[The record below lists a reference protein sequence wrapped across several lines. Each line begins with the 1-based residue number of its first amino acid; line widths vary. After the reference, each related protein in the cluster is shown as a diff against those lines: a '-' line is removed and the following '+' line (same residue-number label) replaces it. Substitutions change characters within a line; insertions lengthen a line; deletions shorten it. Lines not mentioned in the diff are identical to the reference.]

1 MDNILF
7 LAILT
12 GAVGHV
18 SWNILLKKSDD
29 KIKFTRAFTLLGS
42 FIMFPLL
49 LFIEPLPKIAWPFF
63 LTTIFIHVFYKIF
76 LCKVYDYSGL
86 SYGYPIARGL
96 PSLILLALTPILFD
110 ENLTLSDQLS
120 VIIISSG
127 ILLLV
132 FSEGNFK
139 RINIKGLTYS
149 LLVAAIIVA
158 YSTIDAKGA
167 RLSNAFIYLI
177 YYFALDGFIFNL
189 ISFFTFKKH
198 QLDFIYFKKNFISIF
213 AAASCSIYSYI
224 PAVYGFTVGKIAVIA
239 ALREVSILFAS
250 IYGIFIL
257 KERGGYLALISA
269 ILILLGCVVIKIFE

>member
-12 GAVGHV
+12 GALGHV
-18 SWNILLKKSDD
+18 SWNILLKKSND

-42 FIMFPLL
+42 FIMFPFLF
-49 LFIEPLPKIAWPFF
+49 FIEPLPKIAWPFF
-63 LTTIFIHVFYKIF
+63 LMTIFIHVFYKIF
-76 LCKVYDYSGL
+76 LCRVYDYSGL

-110 ENLTLSDQLS
+110 ENLTLSNQLS
-120 VIIISSG
+120 IILISLG

-132 FSEGNFK
+132 FSEGNLK
-139 RINIKGLTYS
+139 KINIKGLIYS

-189 ISFFTFKKH
+189 ISYFTFKKH
-198 QLDFIYFKKNFISIF
+198 NLNFIYFKKNFISIF

-250 IYGIFIL
+250 IYGLFIL
-257 KERGGYLALISA
+257 KEKGGFLALISA
-269 ILILLGCVVIKIFE
+269 ILILSGCVAIKIFQ

>member
-1 MDNILF
+1 
-7 LAILT
+7 
-12 GAVGHV
+12 
-18 SWNILLKKSDD
+18 
-29 KIKFTRAFTLLGS
+29 
-42 FIMFPLL
+42 MFPLL
-49 LFIEPLPKIAWPFF
+49 FFIEPLPNIAWPFF

-139 RINIKGLTYS
+139 KINIKGLVYS

-177 YYFALDGFIFNL
+177 YYFALDGFIFNI
-189 ISFFTFKKH
+189 ISYFTFKKH
-198 QLDFIYFKKNFISIF
+198 QLSFVYFKKNFISIF

-257 KERGGYLALISA
+257 KERGGYLALTSA
-269 ILILLGCVVIKIFE
+269 ILILLGCVVIKIFQ

>member
-1 MDNILF
+1 MDNILY

-29 KIKFTRAFTLLGS
+29 KIKFTKAFTLLGS
-42 FIMFPLL
+42 FMMFPLL
-49 LFIEPLPKIAWPFF
+49 FFIEPLPKIAWPFF
-63 LTTIFIHVFYKIF
+63 LMTIFIHVFYKIF
-76 LCKVYDYSGL
+76 LCRVYDYSGL

-96 PSLILLALTPILFD
+96 PSLILLALTPILFE
-110 ENLTLSDQLS
+110 ENLTLSNQLS
-120 VIIISSG
+120 IVIISSG

-139 RINIKGLTYS
+139 KINIKGLIYS

-189 ISFFTFKKH
+189 LSYFTFKKH
-198 QLDFIYFKKNFISIF
+198 SLNLVYFKKNFISIF
-213 AAASCSIYSYI
+213 VAASCSIYSYI

-250 IYGIFIL
+250 IYGVFIL
-257 KERGGYLALISA
+257 KEKGGFLALTSA
-269 ILILLGCVVIKIFE
+269 ILILLGCVAIKIFQ

>member
-42 FIMFPLL
+42 FMMFPLL
-49 LFIEPLPKIAWPFF
+49 FFIEPLPRIAWPFF

-139 RINIKGLTYS
+139 KINIKGLVYS

-189 ISFFTFKKH
+189 ISYFTFKNH
-198 QLDFIYFKKNFISIF
+198 QLNFIYFKKNFISIF

-239 ALREVSILFAS
+239 
-250 IYGIFIL
+250 IYGIFVL
-257 KERGGYLALISA
+257 KERGGYLALTSA
-269 ILILLGCVVIKIFE
+269 ILILLGCVVIKIFQ

>member
-18 SWNILLKKSDD
+18 SWNILLKKSND

-42 FIMFPLL
+42 FIMLPFLF
-49 LFIEPLPKIAWPFF
+49 FIEPLPKIAWPFF
-63 LTTIFIHVFYKIF
+63 LMTIFIHVFYKIF
-76 LCKVYDYSGL
+76 LCRVYDYSGL

-110 ENLTLSDQLS
+110 ENLTLSNQLS
-120 VIIISSG
+120 IILISFG

-139 RINIKGLTYS
+139 KINIKGLIYS

-158 YSTIDAKGA
+158 YSTVDAKGA

-189 ISFFTFKKH
+189 ISHFTFKKH

-213 AAASCSIYSYI
+213 AAASCSIYSYM

-257 KERGGYLALISA
+257 KEKGGYLALTSA
-269 ILILLGCVVIKIFE
+269 ILILSGCVVIKIFE

>member
-1 MDNILF
+1 LDNILF
-7 LAILT
+7 FAILT

-18 SWNILLKKSDD
+18 TWNILLKKSQD
-29 KIKFTRAFTLLGS
+29 KIKFTRAFTLIGS
-42 FIMFPLL
+42 FIMFPI
-49 LFIEPLPKIAWPFF
+49 LFYIEPLPRVVWPLF
-63 LTTIFIHVFYKIF
+63 LATIFIHVFYKIY

-110 ENLTLSDQLS
+110 ESLSISNQLS
-120 VIIISSG
+120 IIIISLG

-139 RINIKGLTYS
+139 KINIKGLVYS

-158 YSTIDAKGA
+158 YSTVDAKGA
-167 RLSNAFIYLI
+167 RLSNAFTYLI

-189 ISFFTFKKH
+189 ISYFIFKKH
-198 QLDFIYFKKNFISIF
+198 QISLIYFKKNFLSIL

-250 IYGIFIL
+250 IYGVFIL
-257 KERGGYLALISA
+257 KEKGGSLALISA
-269 ILILLGCVVIKIFE
+269 MLILSGCIVIKIF

>member
-1 MDNILF
+1 
-7 LAILT
+7 
-12 GAVGHV
+12 
-18 SWNILLKKSDD
+18 
-29 KIKFTRAFTLLGS
+29 
-42 FIMFPLL
+42 MFPLL
-49 LFIEPLPKIAWPFF
+49 FFIEPLPKIAWPFF

-120 VIIISSG
+120 VVIISSG

-139 RINIKGLTYS
+139 KINIKGLVYS

-158 YSTIDAKGA
+158 YSAIDAKGA

-177 YYFALDGFIFNL
+177 YYFALDGFIFNV
-189 ISFFTFKKH
+189 ISYFTFKNH
-198 QLDFIYFKKNFISIF
+198 QLNFIYFKKNFISIF

-224 PAVYGFTVGKIAVIA
+224 PAVYGFTIGKIAVIA

-250 IYGIFIL
+250 IYGIFVL
-257 KERGGYLALISA
+257 KERGGYLALTSA
-269 ILILLGCVVIKIFE
+269 ILILLGCVVIKIFQ

>member
-42 FIMFPLL
+42 FMMFPLL
-49 LFIEPLPKIAWPFF
+49 FFIEPLPRIAWPFF
-63 LTTIFIHVFYKIF
+63 LKTIFIHVFYKIF

-139 RINIKGLTYS
+139 KINIKGLVYS

-189 ISFFTFKKH
+189 ISYFTFKNH
-198 QLDFIYFKKNFISIF
+198 QLNFIYFKKNFISIF

-250 IYGIFIL
+250 IYGIFVL
-257 KERGGYLALISA
+257 KERGGYLALTSA
-269 ILILLGCVVIKIFE
+269 ILILLGCVVIKIFQ

>member
-1 MDNILF
+1 
-7 LAILT
+7 
-12 GAVGHV
+12 
-18 SWNILLKKSDD
+18 
-29 KIKFTRAFTLLGS
+29 
-42 FIMFPLL
+42 MFPLL
-49 LFIEPLPKIAWPFF
+49 FFIEPLPKIAWPFF

-139 RINIKGLTYS
+139 KINIKGLVYS

-177 YYFALDGFIFNL
+177 YYFALDGFIFNI
-189 ISFFTFKKH
+189 ISYFTFKKH
-198 QLDFIYFKKNFISIF
+198 QLSFVYFKKNLISIF

-257 KERGGYLALISA
+257 KERGGYLALTSA
-269 ILILLGCVVIKIFE
+269 ILILLGCVVIKIFQ

>member
-1 MDNILF
+1 MTNFLF
-7 LAILT
+7 LAILS
-12 GAVGHV
+12 GAIGHV
-18 SWNILLKKSDD
+18 IWNALLKKSDD
-29 KIKFTRAFTLLGS
+29 KIKFMRAFTLLS
-42 FIMFPLL
+42 SLFLFPLL
-49 LFIEPLPKIAWPFF
+49 FFFEPLPKTAWPFF
-63 LTTIFIHVFYKIF
+63 FATIIIHVFYKIF

-139 RINIKGLTYS
+139 KINIKGLVYS

-189 ISFFTFKKH
+189 ISYFTFKNH
-198 QLDFIYFKKNFISIF
+198 QLNFIYFKKNFISIF

-250 IYGIFIL
+250 IYGIFVL
-257 KERGGYLALISA
+257 KERGGYLALTSA
-269 ILILLGCVVIKIFE
+269 ILILLGCVVIKIFQ